1 MAITA
6 GLYELR
12 SMLLTSMAVDVAG
25 ASSVKGANVL
35 IYSNKDGNNQK
46 FRLTEETSGHWSIQ
60 SASSGLFVDVAQ
72 GAARNGANVQQWTD
86 NDQRNQRWNIA
97 ETGDTV
103 TIDGVSCPVV
113 TIGSYVT
120 ADGATY
126 MMDVD
131 HAMTTNSTNV
141 LIWSANG
148 GDNQKFALVPTTLL
162 DRSMPVPAF
171 LGWATEVGGEPQ
183 PSLPEATALYP
194 CWRFTDA
201 WGDLTGHGFEYATRT
216 RTIAN
221 DTAAPT
227 DWSGWSA
234 WATATVTVD
243 GSTAWLTSGIAADVP
258 SGSKALEVG
267 IRVRPTGTVGGE
279 TVHGGAV
286 GMTLTALDV
295 PTVSLSSAKLAADH
309 VALSVTSDYGG
320 GSTTL
325 RVTSLVGSDG
335 TEYLARPVDAS
346 GTSSPVVVEV
356 PMLALADVP
365 NPATVTTMAATVEYG
380 TDQCA
385 TCGTATL
392 SASFGWASGKSLSC
406 SPSLD
411 WALVDACACPT
422 FSTGS
427 VRRGWFFV
435 DGEAYEMDAVAATKL
450 LLPYPF
456 GRAVT
461 WYVSGV
467 NAAGTAYGAYVGSIA
482 ADDANRHKPCHAWTW
497 GGRSLLLEIVAG
509 RMVTS
514 RTVKANADALDLDQR
529 PWQVVTFSETLQGD
543 LKASGALLDGSKWS
557 TADLLA
563 LMRAHHALYRAPS
576 GEVAYVGVTDVQYET
591 GATYTDVDVSMTQEA
606 R

>member
-6 GLYELR
+6 GLYEIR
-12 SMLLTSMAVDVAG
+12 SMLLTSMAIDVAG
-25 ASSVKGANVL
+25 ASAVKGANVL
-35 IYSNKDGNNQK
+35 IYANNDGNNQK
-46 FRLTEETSGHWSIQ
+46 FYLTEETTAHWSIQ

-72 GAARNGANVQQWTD
+72 GAAQNGANVQQWTD
-86 NDQRNQRWNIA
+86 NNQRNQRWNIVD
-97 ETGDTV
+97 TGTTATINGV
-103 TIDGVSCPVV
+103 TCQIV
-113 TIGSYVT
+113 TIGTYVT
-120 ADGATY
+120 PDGTTY

-131 HAMTTNSTNV
+131 HAMTSNSTNV

-148 GDNQKFALVPTTLL
+148 GDNQKFALLPTTLL
-162 DRSMPVPAF
+162 DQAMPVPMG
-171 LGWATEVGGEPQ
+171 LGWSEAVGEQGQ
-183 PSLPEATALYP
+183 LSLPEAAKLYP

-201 WGDLTGHGFEYATRT
+201 WGALAGHGFEYATRT

-221 DTAAPT
+221 DTATPT
-227 DWSGWSA
+227 DWSSWSA
-234 WATATVTVD
+234 WTVATVTVD
-243 GSTAWLTSGIAADVP
+243 GSTAWLTSGITADVP

-267 IRVRPTGTVGGE
+267 IRVRPTGTVGGSS
-279 TVHGGAV
+279 VHGSASSAV
-286 GMTLTALDV
+286 LTALDV
-295 PTVSLSSAKLAADH
+295 PTVSLSSASLAADH
-309 VALSVTSDYGG
+309 VALAVTSDYGG

-335 TEYLARPVDAS
+335 VEYLARSVDAS
-346 GTSSPVVVEV
+346 GASSPVVVEV
-356 PMLALADVP
+356 PVLALADVP
-365 NPATVTTMAATVEYG
+365 NPATVSTMTATVEYG

-385 TCGTATL
+385 SCGTATL
-392 SASFGWASGKSLSC
+392 STSFGWASGKSLSC

-456 GRAVT
+456 GRAVS

-482 ADDANRHKPCHAWTW
+482 ADDANRHMPCHAWTW

>member
-1 MAITA
+1 MAIA
-6 GLYELR
+6 DGLYEIR
-12 SMLLTSMAVDVAG
+12 SALLESMALDIAG
-25 ASSVKGANVL
+25 GSTAKGANVQ
-35 IYSNKDGNNQK
+35 IYANNDTNAQK
-46 FRLTEETSGHWSIQ
+46 YRITEETAGHWSIV
-60 SASSGLFVDVAQ
+60 SARSGMFLDVYG
-72 GAARNGANVQQWTD
+72 GAARNGANVQQWTS
-86 NDQRNQRWNIA
+86 NGSRAQRWKLT

-103 TIDGVSCPVV
+103 TVDGVACPVV

-120 ADGATY
+120 NDGATY
-126 MMDVD
+126 VMDVKG
-131 HAMTTNSTNV
+131 AMTTNSTNV
-141 LIWSANG
+141 QIWTANET
-148 GDNQKFALVPTTLL
+148 DAQEFVLVPTTLL
-162 DRSMPVPAF
+162 DQTMPVPAF

-234 WATATVTVD
+234 WTTATVTVD
-243 GSTAWLTSGIAADVP
+243 GSTAWLTSGVPATVP

-309 VALSVTSDYGG
+309 VALAVTSDYGG

-365 NPATVTTMAATVEYG
+365 NPATVTTMTATVEYG

-411 WALVDACACPT
+411 WTLVDACACPT

-435 DGEAYEMDAVAATKL
+435 DGEAREMDVVTATKL

-467 NAAGTAYGAYVGSIA
+467 NAAWTAYGAYVGSIA
-482 ADDANRHKPCHAWTW
+482 ADDAHRHKPCHVWTW
-497 GGRSLLLEIVAG
+497 DGRALLVEVGDGGIS
-509 RMVTS
+509 TS
-514 RTVKANADALDLDQR
+514 RSVKATASEMELDQR
-529 PWQVVTFSETLQGD
+529 PWQSVAFAETLQGSFAAD
-543 LKASGALLDGSKWS
+543 GAIVEPYAA
-557 TADLLA
+557 ADVMA
-563 LMRAHHALYRAPS
+563 LVRAHHALYRAPS
-576 GEVAYVGVTDVQYET
+576 GEVADVAVT
-591 GATYTDVDVSMTQEA
+591 GAQYTVVAGITEAGIEMTQEA

>member
-1 MAITA
+1 
-6 GLYELR
+6 
-12 SMLLTSMAVDVAG
+12 
-25 ASSVKGANVL
+25 
-35 IYSNKDGNNQK
+35 
-46 FRLTEETSGHWSIQ
+46 
-60 SASSGLFVDVAQ
+60 
-72 GAARNGANVQQWTD
+72 
-86 NDQRNQRWNIA
+86 
-97 ETGDTV
+97 
-103 TIDGVSCPVV
+103 
-113 TIGSYVT
+113 
-120 ADGATY
+120 
-126 MMDVD
+126 
-131 HAMTTNSTNV
+131 
-141 LIWSANG
+141 
-148 GDNQKFALVPTTLL
+148 
-162 DRSMPVPAF
+162 
-171 LGWATEVGGEPQ
+171 
-183 PSLPEATALYP
+183 
-194 CWRFTDA
+194 
-201 WGDLTGHGFEYATRT
+201 
-216 RTIAN
+216 
-221 DTAAPT
+221 
-227 DWSGWSA
+227 
-234 WATATVTVD
+234 
-243 GSTAWLTSGIAADVP
+243 
-258 SGSKALEVG
+258 
-267 IRVRPTGTVGGE
+267 
-279 TVHGGAV
+279 
-286 GMTLTALDV
+286 
-295 PTVSLSSAKLAADH
+295 

-435 DGEAYEMDAVAATKL
+435 DGEAREMDVVTATKL

-482 ADDANRHKPCHAWTW
+482 ADDAHRHKPCHAWTW
-497 GGRSLLLEIVAG
+497 DGRALLVEVGDGGIS
-509 RMVTS
+509 TS
-514 RTVKANADALDLDQR
+514 RSVKATASEMELDQR
-529 PWQVVTFSETLQGD
+529 PWQSVAFAETLRGSFAAD
-543 LKASGALLDGSKWS
+543 GAIVEPYAA
-557 TADLLA
+557 ADVMA
-563 LMRAHHALYRAPS
+563 LVRAHRAVYRAPS
-576 GEVAYVGVTDVQYET
+576 GEVADVAVT
-591 GATYTDVDVSMTQEA
+591 GAKYTVVAGITEASIEMTQEA

>member
-6 GLYELR
+6 GLYEIR
-12 SMLLTSMAVDVAG
+12 SMLLTSMTIDVAG
-25 ASSVKGANVL
+25 GKAV
-35 IYSNKDGNNQK
+35 
-46 FRLTEETSGHWSIQ
+46 
-60 SASSGLFVDVAQ
+60 
-72 GAARNGANVQQWTD
+72 NGANVQIYASNDTNAQKFLITEETAGHWSMANANSGLYVDVAGGAASNGVNVQQWTS
-86 NDQRNQRWNIA
+86 NGSRAQRWKLT
-97 ETGDTV
+97 ETGETV
-103 TIDGVSCPVV
+103 TVNGVTCTVV

-120 ADGATY
+120 NDGATY
-126 MMDVD
+126 VMDVNG
-131 HAMTTNSTNV
+131 AMTTNSTNV
-141 LIWSANG
+141 QIYTANG
-148 GDNQKFALVPTTLL
+148 SDAQEFVLVPTTLL
-162 DRSMPVPAF
+162 DTSMPVPMGI
-171 LGWATEVGGEPQ
+171 GWSEAVGEQGQ
-183 PSLPEATALYP
+183 LSLPEATKLYP
-194 CWRFTDA
+194 CWQFTDA
-201 WGDLTGHGFEYATRT
+201 WGALAGHGFETSTRT

-221 DTAAPT
+221 DSATPT
-227 DWSGWSA
+227 DWSSWSA
-234 WATATVTVD
+234 WTAATVTVD
-243 GSTAWLTSGIAADVP
+243 GSTAWLAGGISATVP

-267 IRVRPTGTVGGE
+267 IRVRPTGTVGGSS
-279 TVHGGAV
+279 VHGSASSAV
-286 GMTLTALDV
+286 LTALDV

-309 VALSVTSDYGG
+309 VALAVTSDYGG

-392 SASFGWASGKSLSC
+392 SASFGWASGRSLSC

-411 WALVDACACPT
+411 WTLVDACACPT

-456 GRAVT
+456 GRAVS

-482 ADDANRHKPCHAWTW
+482 ADDAHRHKPCHAWTW

-543 LKASGALLDGSKWS
+543 LKASGVLLDGSKWS

-563 LMRAHHALYRAPS
+563 LMRAHHALYRAPG

-591 GATYTDVDVSMTQEA
+591 GATYTDVDISMTQEA